1 MAKNLVIVESP
12 AKAKTIEN
20 YLGKDFVVK
29 SSMGHI
35 RDLPSK
41 GLAVD
46 LEHGFEPKY
55 EVDPKKKPLIAELK
69 KLAAAAEKV
78 WLASDEDREGEAIA
92 WHLLKTL
99 ELDESKTHRIVFN
112 EITKTAILKAI
123 ESPRGIDYRLVDAQ
137 VARRVLDRL
146 VGYELSPVL
155 WKKVKPKLSA
165 GRVQSVAVRLIAD
178 REREREQFEITRFF
192 KVQGKFTDTRGKSF
206 KAELPNRLTS
216 ESEAQDLLEK
226 LKKANLM
233 VAGVEV
239 KPLKRS
245 PSAPFTTS
253 TLQQEAAR
261 KLGFS
266 VARTMSLAQKL
277 YESGKITYM
286 RTDSVNLSDFAR
298 AAAKQAVEHIFGADY
313 HKERNFANKAKGA
326 QEAHECIRPTDF
338 NLELAGEDAAEKK
351 LYDLIRKR
359 ALASQM
365 ADAKLE
371 KTTVKLEANEIQP
384 HHFVARGEVITFKGF
399 LSLYMESKE
408 EDEGEEEG
416 NEGQDAQLLPPLKAG
431 ESVSIKEVSATE
443 RFTQPPPRYSEAALV
458 KKMEELGIGRP
469 STYAPTIS
477 VIQSRE
483 YVEKGE
489 REGEERKYTVLNLK
503 GQEIKKSVATER
515 TGADKGKL
523 FPTDIGMVTNDFL
536 VTHFSG
542 ILDVH
547 FTAKIEKQFDE
558 IAEGQSQWNK
568 MIEDFY
574 GPFHK
579 AVKDTESISGKAS
592 GKRQLG
598 VDPQSGKPVFA
609 LVGRYGPMIQIGEA
623 EDEEKP
629 RFSSLQK
636 DQSIQSINL
645 DEALSLFKLPRTL
658 GDFEG
663 KTVVVGQGRFGPYVR
678 HNNQFVSIPKDQDP
692 LALDLEGSVLLI
704 QAKREADSK
713 KRIKVFEENT
723 EVQILNGRWGPYI
736 AVGKDNVK
744 IPKGKAPEELTLQ
757 ECLELHKA
765 QGGGKKK
772 GRAAKK

>member
-46 LEHGFEPKY
+46 IEHGFEPKY
-55 EVDPKKKPLIAELK
+55 EVDAKKKPLIAELK
-69 KLAAAAEKV
+69 KLAAAAERV

-99 ELDESKTHRIVFN
+99 ELDEAKTHRIVFN
-112 EITKTAILKAI
+112 EITKSAILKAI

-155 WKKVKPKLSA
+155 WKKVKPSLSA

-178 REREREQFEITRFF
+178 REREREQFEVTAFF
-192 KVQGKFTDTRGKSF
+192 KVQGKFADARGKSF
-206 KAELPNRLTS
+206 KAELPNRLST
-216 ESEAQDLLEK
+216 ELEAQALLEK
-226 LKKANLM
+226 LKLAQLT
-233 VAGVEV
+233 VGAVEV

-266 VARTMSLAQKL
+266 VARTMSVAQKL
-277 YESGKITYM
+277 YENGKITYM

-298 AAAKQAVEHIFGADY
+298 DAARQAVEQIFGAEY
-313 HKERNFANKAKGA
+313 HKERNFSNKAKGA
-326 QEAHECIRPTDF
+326 QEAHESIRPTDF
-338 NLELAGEDAAEKK
+338 TLESAGEDASEKK
-351 LYDLIRKR
+351 LYELIRKR

-371 KTTVKLEANEIQP
+371 KTTVKLESNEIHPQ
-384 HHFVARGEVITFKGF
+384 HFVARGEVITFKGF
-399 LSLYMESKE
+399 LTLYMESKDEDE
-408 EDEGEEEG
+408 EDEELDQAE
-416 NEGQDAQLLPPLKAG
+416 QLLPAMKTG
-431 ESVSIKEVSATE
+431 EPVTIKEISATE
-443 RFTQPPPRYSEAALV
+443 RFTQPPSRYSEAALV

-477 VIQSRE
+477 VIQGRG
-483 YVEKGE
+483 YVEKAE
-489 REGEERKYTVLNLK
+489 REGVERKYTLLK
-503 GQEIKKSVATER
+503 LQGKELKKTTATER

-536 VTHFSG
+536 VAHFAG
-542 ILDVH
+542 ILDFH

-558 IAEGQSQWNK
+558 IAEGHSQWSK

-574 GPFHK
+574 GPFHQ
-579 AVKDTESISGKAS
+579 AVKNTESIVGKAS

-598 VDPQSGKPVFA
+598 IDPQSGKPVFA

-623 EDEEKP
+623 EDEDKP

-636 DQSIQSINL
+636 EQSIQTISL

-658 GDFEG
+658 GDFEE

-678 HNNQFVSIPKDQDP
+678 HNSQFVSIPKEQDP
-692 LALDLEGSVLLI
+692 LALNLEDAIALI
-704 QAKREADSK
+704 HTKREADAN

-744 IPKGKAPEELTLQ
+744 IPKGKTPEQLSLQ
-757 ECLELHKA
+757 DCLDLHKA
-765 QGGGKKK
+765 QGGSKKK
-772 GRAAKK
+772 GRTAKK

>member
-1 MAKNLVIVESP
+1 
-12 AKAKTIEN
+12 
-20 YLGKDFVVK
+20 
-29 SSMGHI
+29 MGHI

-46 LEHGFEPKY
+46 IEHGFEPKY
-55 EVDPKKKPLIAELK
+55 EVDAKKKPLIAELK
-69 KLAAAAEKV
+69 KLAAAAERV

-99 ELDESKTHRIVFN
+99 ELDEAKTHRIVFN
-112 EITKTAILKAI
+112 EITKSAILKAI

-155 WKKVKPKLSA
+155 WKKVKPSLSA

-178 REREREQFEITRFF
+178 REREREQFEVTAFF
-192 KVQGKFTDTRGKSF
+192 KVQGKFADARGKSF
-206 KAELPNRLTS
+206 KAELPNRLST
-216 ESEAQDLLEK
+216 ELEAQALLEK
-226 LKKANLM
+226 LKSAQLT
-233 VAGVEV
+233 VGAVEV

-266 VARTMSLAQKL
+266 VARTMSVAQKL
-277 YESGKITYM
+277 YENGKITYM

-298 AAAKQAVEHIFGADY
+298 DAARQAVEQIFGAEY
-313 HKERNFANKAKGA
+313 HKERNFSNKAKGA
-326 QEAHECIRPTDF
+326 QEAHESIRPTDF
-338 NLELAGEDAAEKK
+338 TLESAGEDASEKK
-351 LYDLIRKR
+351 LYELIRKR

-371 KTTVKLEANEIQP
+371 KTTVKLESNEIHPQ
-384 HHFVARGEVITFKGF
+384 HFVARGEVITFKGF
-399 LSLYMESKE
+399 LTLYMESKDEDE
-408 EDEGEEEG
+408 EDEELDQAE
-416 NEGQDAQLLPPLKAG
+416 QLLPAMKTG
-431 ESVSIKEVSATE
+431 EPVTIKEISATE
-443 RFTQPPPRYSEAALV
+443 RFTQPPSRYSEAALV

-477 VIQSRE
+477 VIQGRG
-483 YVEKGE
+483 YVEKAE
-489 REGEERKYTVLNLK
+489 REGVERKYTLLK
-503 GQEIKKSVATER
+503 LQGKELKKTTATER

-536 VTHFSG
+536 VAHFAG
-542 ILDVH
+542 ILDFH

-558 IAEGQSQWNK
+558 IAEGHSQWSK

-574 GPFHK
+574 GPFHQ
-579 AVKDTESISGKAS
+579 AVKNTESIVGKAS

-598 VDPQSGKPVFA
+598 IDPQSGKPVFA

-623 EDEEKP
+623 EDEDKP

-636 DQSIQSINL
+636 EQSIQTISL

-658 GDFEG
+658 GDFEE

-678 HNNQFVSIPKDQDP
+678 HNSQFVSIPKEQDP
-692 LALDLEGSVLLI
+692 LALNLEDAIALI
-704 QAKREADSK
+704 HTKREADAN

-744 IPKGKAPEELTLQ
+744 IPKGKTPEQLSLQ
-757 ECLELHKA
+757 DCLDLHKA
-765 QGGGKKK
+765 QGGSKKK
-772 GRAAKK
+772 GRTAKK

>member
-1 MAKNLVIVESP
+1 
-12 AKAKTIEN
+12 
-20 YLGKDFVVK
+20 
-29 SSMGHI
+29 MGHI

-46 LEHGFEPKY
+46 IEHGFEPKY
-55 EVDPKKKPLIAELK
+55 EVDAKKKPLIAELK
-69 KLAAAAEKV
+69 KLAAAAERV

-99 ELDESKTHRIVFN
+99 ELDEAKTHRIVFN
-112 EITKTAILKAI
+112 EITKSAILKAI

-155 WKKVKPKLSA
+155 WKKVKPSLSA

-178 REREREQFEITRFF
+178 REREREQFEVSAFF
-192 KVQGKFTDTRGKSF
+192 KVQGKFADARGKSF
-206 KAELPNRLTS
+206 KAELPNRLST
-216 ESEAQDLLEK
+216 ELEAQALLEK
-226 LKKANLM
+226 LKSAQLT
-233 VAGVEV
+233 VGAVEV
-239 KPLKRS
+239 KPLKRT

-266 VARTMSLAQKL
+266 VARTMSVAQKL
-277 YESGKITYM
+277 YENGKITYM

-298 AAAKQAVEHIFGADY
+298 DAARQAVEQIFGAEY
-313 HKERNFANKAKGA
+313 HKERNFSNKAKGA
-326 QEAHECIRPTDF
+326 QEAHESIRPTDF
-338 NLELAGEDAAEKK
+338 TLESAGEDASEKK
-351 LYDLIRKR
+351 LYELIRKR

-371 KTTVKLEANEIQP
+371 KTTVKLESNEIHPQ
-384 HHFVARGEVITFKGF
+384 HFVARGEVITFKGF
-399 LSLYMESKE
+399 LTLYMESKDEDE
-408 EDEGEEEG
+408 EDEELDQAE
-416 NEGQDAQLLPPLKAG
+416 QLLPAMKTG
-431 ESVSIKEVSATE
+431 EPVTIKEILATE
-443 RFTQPPPRYSEAALV
+443 RFTQPPSRFSEAALV

-477 VIQSRE
+477 VIQGRG
-483 YVEKGE
+483 YVEKAE
-489 REGEERKYTVLNLK
+489 REGVERKYTLLK
-503 GQEIKKSVATER
+503 LQGKELKKTTATER

-536 VTHFSG
+536 VAHFAG
-542 ILDVH
+542 ILDFH

-558 IAEGQSQWNK
+558 IAEGHSQWSK

-574 GPFHK
+574 GPFHQ
-579 AVKDTESISGKAS
+579 AVKNTESIVGKAS

-598 VDPQSGKPVFA
+598 IDPQSGKPVFA

-623 EDEEKP
+623 EDEDKP

-636 DQSIQSINL
+636 EQSIQTISL

-658 GDFEG
+658 GDFEE

-678 HNNQFVSIPKDQDP
+678 HNSQFVSIPKEQDP
-692 LALDLEGSVLLI
+692 LALNLEDAIALI
-704 QAKREADSK
+704 HTKREADAN

-736 AVGKDNVK
+736 VVGKDNVK
-744 IPKGKAPEELTLQ
+744 IPKGKTPEQLSLQ
-757 ECLELHKA
+757 DCLDLHKA
-765 QGGGKKK
+765 QGGSKKK
-772 GRAAKK
+772 GRTAKK

>member
-46 LEHGFEPKY
+46 IEHGFEPKY
-55 EVDPKKKPLIAELK
+55 EVDAKKKPLIAELK
-69 KLAAAAEKV
+69 KLAAAAERV

-99 ELDESKTHRIVFN
+99 ELDEAKTHRIVFN
-112 EITKTAILKAI
+112 EITKSAILKAI
-123 ESPRGIDYRLVDAQ
+123 ESPRGIDYRLVEAQ

-155 WKKVKPKLSA
+155 WKKVKPSLSA

-178 REREREQFEITRFF
+178 REREREQFEVTAFF
-192 KVQGKFTDTRGKSF
+192 KVQGKFADARGKSF
-206 KAELPNRLTS
+206 KAELPNRLST
-216 ESEAQDLLEK
+216 ELEAQALLEK
-226 LKKANLM
+226 LKSAQLT
-233 VAGVEV
+233 VGAVEV

-266 VARTMSLAQKL
+266 VARTMSVAQKL
-277 YESGKITYM
+277 YENGKITYM

-298 AAAKQAVEHIFGADY
+298 DAARQAVEQIFGAEY
-313 HKERNFANKAKGA
+313 HKERNFSNKAKGA
-326 QEAHECIRPTDF
+326 QEAHESIRPTDF
-338 NLELAGEDAAEKK
+338 TLESAGEDASEKK
-351 LYDLIRKR
+351 LYELIRKR

-371 KTTVKLEANEIQP
+371 KTTVKLESNEIHPQ
-384 HHFVARGEVITFKGF
+384 HFVARGEVITFKGF
-399 LSLYMESKE
+399 LTLYMESKDEDE
-408 EDEGEEEG
+408 EDEELDQAE
-416 NEGQDAQLLPPLKAG
+416 QLLPAMKTG
-431 ESVSIKEVSATE
+431 EPVTIKEISATE
-443 RFTQPPPRYSEAALV
+443 RFTQPPSRYSEAALV

-477 VIQSRE
+477 VIQGRG
-483 YVEKGE
+483 YVEKAE
-489 REGEERKYTVLNLK
+489 REGVERKYTLLK
-503 GQEIKKSVATER
+503 LQGKELKKTTATER

-536 VTHFSG
+536 VAHFAG
-542 ILDVH
+542 ILDFH

-558 IAEGQSQWNK
+558 IAEGHSQWSK

-574 GPFHK
+574 GPFHQ
-579 AVKDTESISGKAS
+579 AVKNTESIVGKAS

-598 VDPQSGKPVFA
+598 IDPQSGKPVFA

-623 EDEEKP
+623 EDEDKP

-636 DQSIQSINL
+636 EQSIQTISL

-658 GDFEG
+658 GDFEE

-678 HNNQFVSIPKDQDP
+678 HNSQFVSIPKEQDP
-692 LALDLEGSVLLI
+692 LALNLEDAIALI
-704 QAKREADSK
+704 HTKREADAN

-744 IPKGKAPEELTLQ
+744 IPKGKTPEQLSLQ
-757 ECLELHKA
+757 DCLDLHKA
-765 QGGGKKK
+765 QGGSKKK
-772 GRAAKK
+772 GRTAKK

>member
-46 LEHGFEPKY
+46 IEHGFEPKY
-55 EVDPKKKPLIAELK
+55 EVDAKKKPLIAELK
-69 KLAAAAEKV
+69 KLAAAAERV

-99 ELDESKTHRIVFN
+99 ELDEAKTHRIVFN
-112 EITKTAILKAI
+112 EITKSAILKAI

-155 WKKVKPKLSA
+155 WKKVKPSLSA

-178 REREREQFEITRFF
+178 REREREQFEVSAFF
-192 KVQGKFTDTRGKSF
+192 KVQGKFADARGKSF
-206 KAELPNRLTS
+206 KAELPNRLST
-216 ESEAQDLLEK
+216 ELEAQALLEK
-226 LKKANLM
+226 LKSAQLT
-233 VAGVEV
+233 VGAVEV
-239 KPLKRS
+239 KPLKRT

-266 VARTMSLAQKL
+266 VARTMSVAQKL
-277 YESGKITYM
+277 YENGKITYM

-298 AAAKQAVEHIFGADY
+298 DAARQAVEQIFGAEY
-313 HKERNFANKAKGA
+313 HKERNFSNKAKGA
-326 QEAHECIRPTDF
+326 QEAHESIRPTDF
-338 NLELAGEDAAEKK
+338 TLESAGEDASEKK
-351 LYDLIRKR
+351 LYELIRKR

-371 KTTVKLEANEIQP
+371 KTTVKLESNEIHPQ
-384 HHFVARGEVITFKGF
+384 HFVARGEVITFKGF
-399 LSLYMESKE
+399 LTLYMESKDEDE
-408 EDEGEEEG
+408 EDEELDQAE
-416 NEGQDAQLLPPLKAG
+416 QLLPAMKTG
-431 ESVSIKEVSATE
+431 EPVTIKEILATE
-443 RFTQPPPRYSEAALV
+443 RFTQPPSRFSEAALV

-477 VIQSRE
+477 VIQGRG
-483 YVEKGE
+483 YVEKAE
-489 REGEERKYTVLNLK
+489 REGVERKYTVLKLQGKELK
-503 GQEIKKSVATER
+503 KTTATER

-536 VTHFSG
+536 VAHFAG
-542 ILDVH
+542 ILDFH

-558 IAEGQSQWNK
+558 IAEGHSQWSK

-574 GPFHK
+574 GPFHQ
-579 AVKDTESISGKAS
+579 AVKNTESIVGKAS

-598 VDPQSGKPVFA
+598 IDPQSGKPVFA

-623 EDEEKP
+623 EDEDKP

-636 DQSIQSINL
+636 EQSIQTISL

-658 GDFEG
+658 GDFEE

-678 HNNQFVSIPKDQDP
+678 HNSQFVSIPKEQDP
-692 LALDLEGSVLLI
+692 LALNLEDAIALI
-704 QAKREADSK
+704 HTKREADAN

-736 AVGKDNVK
+736 VVGKDNVK
-744 IPKGKAPEELTLQ
+744 IPKGKTPEQLSLQ
-757 ECLELHKA
+757 DCLDLHKA
-765 QGGGKKK
+765 QGGSKKK
-772 GRAAKK
+772 GRTAKK

>member
-46 LEHGFEPKY
+46 IEHGFEPKY
-55 EVDPKKKPLIAELK
+55 EVDAKKKPLIAELK
-69 KLAAAAEKV
+69 KLAAAAERV

-99 ELDESKTHRIVFN
+99 ELDEAKTHRIVFN
-112 EITKTAILKAI
+112 EITKSAILKAI

-155 WKKVKPKLSA
+155 WKKVKPSLSA

-178 REREREQFEITRFF
+178 REREREQFEVTAFF
-192 KVQGKFTDTRGKSF
+192 KVQGKFADARGKSF
-206 KAELPNRLTS
+206 KAELPNRLST
-216 ESEAQDLLEK
+216 ELEAQALLEK
-226 LKKANLM
+226 LKSAQLT
-233 VAGVEV
+233 VGAVEV

-266 VARTMSLAQKL
+266 VARTMSVAQKL
-277 YESGKITYM
+277 YENGKITYM

-298 AAAKQAVEHIFGADY
+298 DAARQAVEQIFGAEY
-313 HKERNFANKAKGA
+313 HKERNFSNKAKGA
-326 QEAHECIRPTDF
+326 QEAHESIRPTDF
-338 NLELAGEDAAEKK
+338 TLESAGEDASEKK
-351 LYDLIRKR
+351 LYELIRKR

-371 KTTVKLEANEIQP
+371 KTTVKLESNEIHPQ
-384 HHFVARGEVITFKGF
+384 HFVARGEVITFKGF
-399 LSLYMESKE
+399 LTLYMESKDEDE
-408 EDEGEEEG
+408 EDEELDQAE
-416 NEGQDAQLLPPLKAG
+416 QLLPAMKTG
-431 ESVSIKEVSATE
+431 EPVTIKEISATE
-443 RFTQPPPRYSEAALV
+443 RFTQPPSRYSEAALV

-477 VIQSRE
+477 VIQGRG
-483 YVEKGE
+483 YVEKAE
-489 REGEERKYTVLNLK
+489 REGVERKYTLLK
-503 GQEIKKSVATER
+503 LQGKELKKTTATER

-536 VTHFSG
+536 VAHFAG
-542 ILDVH
+542 ILDFH

-558 IAEGQSQWNK
+558 IAEGHSQWSK

-574 GPFHK
+574 GPFHQ
-579 AVKDTESISGKAS
+579 AVKNTESIVGKAS

-598 VDPQSGKPVFA
+598 IDPQSGKPVFA

-623 EDEEKP
+623 EDEDKP

-636 DQSIQSINL
+636 EQSIQTISL

-658 GDFEG
+658 GDFEE

-678 HNNQFVSIPKDQDP
+678 HNSQFVSIPKEQDP
-692 LALDLEGSVLLI
+692 LALNLEDAIALI
-704 QAKREADSK
+704 YTKREADAN

-744 IPKGKAPEELTLQ
+744 IPKGKTPEQLSLQ
-757 ECLELHKA
+757 DCLDLHKA
-765 QGGGKKK
+765 QGGSKKK
-772 GRAAKK
+772 GRTAKK

>member
-46 LEHGFEPKY
+46 IEHGFEPKY
-55 EVDPKKKPLIAELK
+55 EVDAKKKPLIAELK
-69 KLAAAAEKV
+69 KLAAAAERV

-99 ELDESKTHRIVFN
+99 ELDEAKTHRIVFN
-112 EITKTAILKAI
+112 EITKSAILKAI

-155 WKKVKPKLSA
+155 WKKVKPSLSA

-178 REREREQFEITRFF
+178 REREREQFEVSAFF
-192 KVQGKFTDTRGKSF
+192 KVQGKFADARGKSF
-206 KAELPNRLTS
+206 KAELPNRLST
-216 ESEAQDLLEK
+216 ELEAQALLEK
-226 LKKANLM
+226 LKSAQLT
-233 VAGVEV
+233 VGAVEV
-239 KPLKRS
+239 KPLKRT

-266 VARTMSLAQKL
+266 VARTMSVAQKL
-277 YESGKITYM
+277 YENGKITYM

-298 AAAKQAVEHIFGADY
+298 DAARQAVEQIFGAEY
-313 HKERNFANKAKGA
+313 HKERNFSNKAKGA
-326 QEAHECIRPTDF
+326 QEAHESIRPTDF
-338 NLELAGEDAAEKK
+338 TLESAGEDASEKK
-351 LYDLIRKR
+351 LYELIRKR

-371 KTTVKLEANEIQP
+371 KTTVKLESNEIHPQ
-384 HHFVARGEVITFKGF
+384 HFVARGEVITFKGF
-399 LSLYMESKE
+399 LTLYMESKDEDE
-408 EDEGEEEG
+408 EDEELDQAE
-416 NEGQDAQLLPPLKAG
+416 QLLPAMKTG
-431 ESVSIKEVSATE
+431 EPVTIKEILATE
-443 RFTQPPPRYSEAALV
+443 RFTQPPSRFSEAALV

-477 VIQSRE
+477 VIQGRG
-483 YVEKGE
+483 YVEKAE
-489 REGEERKYTVLNLK
+489 REGVERKYTLLK
-503 GQEIKKSVATER
+503 LQGKELKKTTATER

-536 VTHFSG
+536 VAHFAG
-542 ILDVH
+542 ILDFH

-558 IAEGQSQWNK
+558 IAEGHSQWSK

-574 GPFHK
+574 GPFHQ
-579 AVKDTESISGKAS
+579 AVKNTESIVGKAS

-598 VDPQSGKPVFA
+598 IDPQSGKPVFA

-623 EDEEKP
+623 EDEDKP

-636 DQSIQSINL
+636 EQSIQTISL

-658 GDFEG
+658 GDFEE

-678 HNNQFVSIPKDQDP
+678 HNSQFVSIPKEQDP
-692 LALDLEGSVLLI
+692 LALNLEDAIALI
-704 QAKREADSK
+704 HTKREADAN

-736 AVGKDNVK
+736 VVGKDNVK
-744 IPKGKAPEELTLQ
+744 IPKGKTPEQLSLQ
-757 ECLELHKA
+757 DCLDLHKA
-765 QGGGKKK
+765 QGGSKKK
-772 GRAAKK
+772 GRTAKK

>member
-46 LEHGFEPKY
+46 IEHGFEPKY
-55 EVDPKKKPLIAELK
+55 EVDAKKKPLIAELK
-69 KLAAAAEKV
+69 KLAAAAERV

-99 ELDESKTHRIVFN
+99 ELDEAKTHRIVFN
-112 EITKTAILKAI
+112 EITKSAILKAI

-155 WKKVKPKLSA
+155 WKKVKPSLSA

-178 REREREQFEITRFF
+178 REREREQFEVSAFF
-192 KVQGKFTDTRGKSF
+192 KVQGKFADARGKSF
-206 KAELPNRLTS
+206 KAELPNRLST
-216 ESEAQDLLEK
+216 ELEAQALLEK
-226 LKKANLM
+226 LKSAQLT
-233 VAGVEV
+233 VGAVEV
-239 KPLKRS
+239 KPLKRT

-266 VARTMSLAQKL
+266 VARTMSVAQKL
-277 YESGKITYM
+277 YENGKITYM

-298 AAAKQAVEHIFGADY
+298 DAARQAVEQIFGAEY
-313 HKERNFANKAKGA
+313 HKERNFSNKAKGA
-326 QEAHECIRPTDF
+326 QEAHESIRPTDF
-338 NLELAGEDAAEKK
+338 TLESAGEDASEKK
-351 LYDLIRKR
+351 LYELIRKR

-371 KTTVKLEANEIQP
+371 KTTVKLESNEIHPQ
-384 HHFVARGEVITFKGF
+384 HFVARGEVITFKGF
-399 LSLYMESKE
+399 LTLYMESKDEDE
-408 EDEGEEEG
+408 EDEELDQAE
-416 NEGQDAQLLPPLKAG
+416 QLLPAMKTG
-431 ESVSIKEVSATE
+431 EPVTIKEILATE
-443 RFTQPPPRYSEAALV
+443 RFTQPPSRFSEAALV

-477 VIQSRE
+477 VIQGRG
-483 YVEKGE
+483 YVEKAE
-489 REGEERKYTVLNLK
+489 REGVERKYTVLKLQGKELK
-503 GQEIKKSVATER
+503 KTTATER

-536 VTHFSG
+536 VAHFAG
-542 ILDVH
+542 ILDFH

-558 IAEGQSQWNK
+558 IAEGHSKWSK

-574 GPFHK
+574 GPFHQ
-579 AVKDTESISGKAS
+579 AVKNTESIVGKAS

-598 VDPQSGKPVFA
+598 IDPQSGKPVFA

-623 EDEEKP
+623 EDEDKP

-636 DQSIQSINL
+636 EQSIQTISL

-658 GDFEG
+658 GDFEE

-678 HNNQFVSIPKDQDP
+678 HNSQFVSIPKEQDP
-692 LALDLEGSVLLI
+692 LALNLEDAIALI
-704 QAKREADSK
+704 HTKREADAN

-736 AVGKDNVK
+736 VVGKDNVK
-744 IPKGKAPEELTLQ
+744 IPKGKTPEQLSLQ
-757 ECLELHKA
+757 DCLDLHKA
-765 QGGGKKK
+765 QGGSKKK
-772 GRAAKK
+772 GRTAKK

>member
-46 LEHGFEPKY
+46 IEHGFEPKY
-55 EVDPKKKPLIAELK
+55 EVDAKKKPLIAELK
-69 KLAAAAEKV
+69 KLAAAAERV

-99 ELDESKTHRIVFN
+99 ELDEAKTHRIVFN
-112 EITKTAILKAI
+112 EITKSAILKAI

-155 WKKVKPKLSA
+155 WKKVKPSLSA

-178 REREREQFEITRFF
+178 REREREQFEVSAFF
-192 KVQGKFTDTRGKSF
+192 KVQGKFADARGKSF
-206 KAELPNRLTS
+206 KAELPNRLST
-216 ESEAQDLLEK
+216 ELEAQALLEK
-226 LKKANLM
+226 LKSAQLT
-233 VAGVEV
+233 VGAVEV
-239 KPLKRS
+239 KPLKRT

-261 KLGFS
+261 TLGFS
-266 VARTMSLAQKL
+266 VARTMSVAQKL
-277 YESGKITYM
+277 YENGKITYM

-298 AAAKQAVEHIFGADY
+298 DAARQAVEQIFGAEY
-313 HKERNFANKAKGA
+313 HKERNFSNKAKGA
-326 QEAHECIRPTDF
+326 QEAHESIRPTDF
-338 NLELAGEDAAEKK
+338 TLESAGEDASEKK
-351 LYDLIRKR
+351 LYELIRKR

-371 KTTVKLEANEIQP
+371 KTTVKLESNEIHPQ
-384 HHFVARGEVITFKGF
+384 HFVARGEVITFKGF
-399 LSLYMESKE
+399 LTLYMESKDEDE
-408 EDEGEEEG
+408 EDEELDQAE
-416 NEGQDAQLLPPLKAG
+416 QLLPAMKTG
-431 ESVSIKEVSATE
+431 EPVTIKEILATE
-443 RFTQPPPRYSEAALV
+443 RFTQPPSRFSEAALV

-477 VIQSRE
+477 VIQGRG
-483 YVEKGE
+483 YVEKAE
-489 REGEERKYTVLNLK
+489 REGVERKYTLLK
-503 GQEIKKSVATER
+503 LQGKELKKTTATER

-536 VTHFSG
+536 VAHFAG
-542 ILDVH
+542 ILDFH

-558 IAEGQSQWNK
+558 IAEGHSQWSK

-574 GPFHK
+574 GPFHQ
-579 AVKDTESISGKAS
+579 AVKNTESIVGKAS

-598 VDPQSGKPVFA
+598 IDTQSGKPVFA

-623 EDEEKP
+623 EDEDKP

-636 DQSIQSINL
+636 EQSIQTISL

-658 GDFEG
+658 GDFEE

-678 HNNQFVSIPKDQDP
+678 HNSQFVSIPKEQDP
-692 LALDLEGSVLLI
+692 LALNLEDAIALI
-704 QAKREADSK
+704 HTKREADAN

-736 AVGKDNVK
+736 VVGKDNVK
-744 IPKGKAPEELTLQ
+744 IPKGKTPEQLSLQ
-757 ECLELHKA
+757 DCLDLHKA
-765 QGGGKKK
+765 QGGSKKK
-772 GRAAKK
+772 GRTAKK

>member
-46 LEHGFEPKY
+46 IEHGFEPKY
-55 EVDPKKKPLIAELK
+55 EVDAKKKPLIAELK
-69 KLAAAAEKV
+69 KLAAAAERV

-99 ELDESKTHRIVFN
+99 ELDEAKTHRIVFN
-112 EITKTAILKAI
+112 EITKSAILKAI

-155 WKKVKPKLSA
+155 WKKVKPSLSA

-178 REREREQFEITRFF
+178 REREREQFEVTAFF
-192 KVQGKFTDTRGKSF
+192 KVQGKFADARGKSF
-206 KAELPNRLTS
+206 KAELPNRLST
-216 ESEAQDLLEK
+216 ELEAQTLLEK
-226 LKKANLM
+226 LKLAQLT
-233 VAGVEV
+233 VGAVEV

-266 VARTMSLAQKL
+266 VARTMSVAQKL
-277 YESGKITYM
+277 YENGKITYM

-298 AAAKQAVEHIFGADY
+298 DAARQAVEQIFGAEY
-313 HKERNFANKAKGA
+313 HKERNFSNKAKGA
-326 QEAHECIRPTDF
+326 QEAHESIRPTDF
-338 NLELAGEDAAEKK
+338 TLESAGEDASEKK
-351 LYDLIRKR
+351 LYELIRKR

-371 KTTVKLEANEIQP
+371 KTTVKLESNEIHPQ
-384 HHFVARGEVITFKGF
+384 HFVARGEVITFKGF
-399 LSLYMESKE
+399 LTLYMESKDEDE
-408 EDEGEEEG
+408 EDEELDQAE
-416 NEGQDAQLLPPLKAG
+416 QLLPAMKTG
-431 ESVSIKEVSATE
+431 EPVTIKEISATE
-443 RFTQPPPRYSEAALV
+443 RFTQPPSRYSEAALV

-477 VIQSRE
+477 VIQGRG
-483 YVEKGE
+483 YVEKAE
-489 REGEERKYTVLNLK
+489 REGVERKYTLLK
-503 GQEIKKSVATER
+503 LQGKELKKTTATER

-536 VTHFSG
+536 VAHFAG
-542 ILDVH
+542 ILDFH

-558 IAEGQSQWNK
+558 IAEGHSQWSK

-574 GPFHK
+574 GPFHQ
-579 AVKDTESISGKAS
+579 AVKNTESIVGKAS

-598 VDPQSGKPVFA
+598 IDPQSGKPVFA

-623 EDEEKP
+623 EDEDKP

-636 DQSIQSINL
+636 EQSIQTISL

-658 GDFEG
+658 GDFEE

-678 HNNQFVSIPKDQDP
+678 HNSQFVSIPKEQDP
-692 LALDLEGSVLLI
+692 LALNLEDAIALI
-704 QAKREADSK
+704 HTKREADAN

-744 IPKGKAPEELTLQ
+744 IPKGKTPEQLSLQ
-757 ECLELHKA
+757 DCLDLHKA
-765 QGGGKKK
+765 QGGSKKK
-772 GRAAKK
+772 GRTAKK

>member
-46 LEHGFEPKY
+46 IEHGFEPKY
-55 EVDPKKKPLIAELK
+55 EVDAKKKPLIAELK
-69 KLAAAAEKV
+69 KLAAAAERV

-99 ELDESKTHRIVFN
+99 ELDEAKTHRIVFN
-112 EITKTAILKAI
+112 EITKSAILKAI

-155 WKKVKPKLSA
+155 WKKVKPSLSA

-178 REREREQFEITRFF
+178 REREREQFEVTAFF
-192 KVQGKFTDTRGKSF
+192 KVQGKFADARGKSF
-206 KAELPNRLTS
+206 KAELPNRLST
-216 ESEAQDLLEK
+216 ESEAQALLEK
-226 LKKANLM
+226 LKSAQLT
-233 VAGVEV
+233 VGAVEV

-266 VARTMSLAQKL
+266 VARTMSVAQKL
-277 YESGKITYM
+277 YENGKITYM

-298 AAAKQAVEHIFGADY
+298 DAARQAVEQIFGAEY
-313 HKERNFANKAKGA
+313 HKERNFSNKAKGA
-326 QEAHECIRPTDF
+326 QEAHESIRPTDF
-338 NLELAGEDAAEKK
+338 TLESAGEDASEKK
-351 LYDLIRKR
+351 LYELIRKR

-371 KTTVKLEANEIQP
+371 KTTVKLESNEIHPQ
-384 HHFVARGEVITFKGF
+384 HFVARGEVITFKGF
-399 LSLYMESKE
+399 LTLYMESKDEDE
-408 EDEGEEEG
+408 EDEELDQAE
-416 NEGQDAQLLPPLKAG
+416 QLLPAMKTG
-431 ESVSIKEVSATE
+431 EPVTIKEISATE
-443 RFTQPPPRYSEAALV
+443 RFTQPPSRYSEAALV

-477 VIQSRE
+477 VIQGRG
-483 YVEKGE
+483 YVEKAE
-489 REGEERKYTVLNLK
+489 REGVERKYTLLK
-503 GQEIKKSVATER
+503 LQGKELKKTTATER

-536 VTHFSG
+536 VAHFAG
-542 ILDVH
+542 ILDFH

-558 IAEGQSQWNK
+558 IAEGHSQWSK

-574 GPFHK
+574 GPFHQ
-579 AVKDTESISGKAS
+579 AVKNTESIVGKAS

-598 VDPQSGKPVFA
+598 IDPQSGKPVFA

-623 EDEEKP
+623 EDEDKP

-636 DQSIQSINL
+636 EQSIQTISL

-658 GDFEG
+658 GDFEE

-678 HNNQFVSIPKDQDP
+678 HNSQFVSIPKEQDP
-692 LALDLEGSVLLI
+692 LALNLEDAIALI
-704 QAKREADSK
+704 HTKREADAN

-744 IPKGKAPEELTLQ
+744 IPKGKTPEQLSLQ
-757 ECLELHKA
+757 DCLDLHKA
-765 QGGGKKK
+765 QGGSKKK
-772 GRAAKK
+772 GRTAKK

>member
-46 LEHGFEPKY
+46 IEHGFEPKY
-55 EVDPKKKPLIAELK
+55 EVDAKKKPLIAELK
-69 KLAAAAEKV
+69 KLAAAAERV

-99 ELDESKTHRIVFN
+99 ELDEAKTHRIVFN
-112 EITKTAILKAI
+112 EITKSAILKAI

-155 WKKVKPKLSA
+155 WKKVKPSLSA

-178 REREREQFEITRFF
+178 REREREQFEVTAFF
-192 KVQGKFTDTRGKSF
+192 KVQGKFADARGKSF
-206 KAELPNRLTS
+206 KAELPNRLST
-216 ESEAQDLLEK
+216 ELEAQALLEK
-226 LKKANLM
+226 LKSAQLT
-233 VAGVEV
+233 VGAVEV

-266 VARTMSLAQKL
+266 VARTMSVAQKL
-277 YESGKITYM
+277 YENGKITYM

-298 AAAKQAVEHIFGADY
+298 DAARQAVEQIFGAEY
-313 HKERNFANKAKGA
+313 HKERNFSNKAKGA
-326 QEAHECIRPTDF
+326 QEAHESIRPTDF
-338 NLELAGEDAAEKK
+338 TLESAGEDASEKK
-351 LYDLIRKR
+351 LYELIRKR

-371 KTTVKLEANEIQP
+371 KTTVKLESNEIHPQ
-384 HHFVARGEVITFKGF
+384 HFVARGEVITFKGF
-399 LSLYMESKE
+399 LTLYMESKDEDE
-408 EDEGEEEG
+408 EDEELDQAE
-416 NEGQDAQLLPPLKAG
+416 QLLPAMKTG
-431 ESVSIKEVSATE
+431 EPVTIKEISATE
-443 RFTQPPPRYSEAALV
+443 RFTQPPSRYSEAALV

-477 VIQSRE
+477 VIQGRG
-483 YVEKGE
+483 YVEKAE
-489 REGEERKYTVLNLK
+489 REGVERKYTLLK
-503 GQEIKKSVATER
+503 LQGKELKKTTATER

-536 VTHFSG
+536 VAHFAG
-542 ILDVH
+542 ILDFH

-558 IAEGQSQWNK
+558 IAEGHSQWSK

-574 GPFHK
+574 GPFHQ
-579 AVKDTESISGKAS
+579 AVKNTESIVGKAS

-598 VDPQSGKPVFA
+598 IDPQSGKPVFA

-623 EDEEKP
+623 EDEDKP

-636 DQSIQSINL
+636 EQSIQTISL
-645 DEALSLFKLPRTL
+645 EEALSLFKLPRTL
-658 GDFEG
+658 GDFEE

-678 HNNQFVSIPKDQDP
+678 HNSQFVSIPKEQDP
-692 LALDLEGSVLLI
+692 LALNLEDAIALI
-704 QAKREADSK
+704 HTKREADAN

-744 IPKGKAPEELTLQ
+744 IPKGKTPEQLSLQ
-757 ECLELHKA
+757 DCLDLHKA
-765 QGGGKKK
+765 QGGSKKK
-772 GRAAKK
+772 GRTAKK

>member
-46 LEHGFEPKY
+46 IEHGFEPKY
-55 EVDPKKKPLIAELK
+55 EVDAKKKPLIAELK
-69 KLAAAAEKV
+69 KLAAAAERV

-99 ELDESKTHRIVFN
+99 ELDEAKTHRIVFN
-112 EITKTAILKAI
+112 EITKSAILKAI

-155 WKKVKPKLSA
+155 WKKVKPSLSA

-178 REREREQFEITRFF
+178 REREREQFEVSAFF
-192 KVQGKFTDTRGKSF
+192 KVQGKFADARGKSF
-206 KAELPNRLTS
+206 KAELPNRLST
-216 ESEAQDLLEK
+216 ELEAQALLEK
-226 LKKANLM
+226 LKSAQLT
-233 VAGVEV
+233 VGAVEV
-239 KPLKRS
+239 KPLKRT

-266 VARTMSLAQKL
+266 VARTMSVAQKL
-277 YESGKITYM
+277 YENGKITYM

-298 AAAKQAVEHIFGADY
+298 DAARQAVEQIFGAEY
-313 HKERNFANKAKGA
+313 HKERNFSNKAKGA
-326 QEAHECIRPTDF
+326 QEAHESIRPTDF
-338 NLELAGEDAAEKK
+338 TLESAGEDASEKK
-351 LYDLIRKR
+351 LYELIRKR

-371 KTTVKLEANEIQP
+371 KTTVKLESNEIHPQ
-384 HHFVARGEVITFKGF
+384 HFVARGEVITFKGF
-399 LSLYMESKE
+399 LTLYLESKDEDE
-408 EDEGEEEG
+408 EDEELDQAE
-416 NEGQDAQLLPPLKAG
+416 QLLPAMKTG
-431 ESVSIKEVSATE
+431 EPVTIKEILATE
-443 RFTQPPPRYSEAALV
+443 RFTQPPSRFSEAALV

-477 VIQSRE
+477 VIQGRG
-483 YVEKGE
+483 YVEKAE
-489 REGEERKYTVLNLK
+489 REGVERKYTLLK
-503 GQEIKKSVATER
+503 LQGKELKKTTATER

-536 VTHFSG
+536 VAHFAG
-542 ILDVH
+542 ILDFH

-558 IAEGQSQWNK
+558 IAEGHSQWSK

-574 GPFHK
+574 GPFHQ
-579 AVKDTESISGKAS
+579 AVKNTESIVGKAS

-598 VDPQSGKPVFA
+598 IDTQSGKPVFA

-623 EDEEKP
+623 EDEDKP

-636 DQSIQSINL
+636 EQSIQTISL

-658 GDFEG
+658 GDFEE

-678 HNNQFVSIPKDQDP
+678 HNSQFVSIPKEQDP
-692 LALDLEGSVLLI
+692 LALNLEDAIALI
-704 QAKREADSK
+704 HTKREADAN

-736 AVGKDNVK
+736 VVGKDNVK
-744 IPKGKAPEELTLQ
+744 IPKGKTPEQLSLQ
-757 ECLELHKA
+757 DCLDLHKA
-765 QGGGKKK
+765 QGGSKKK
-772 GRAAKK
+772 GRTAKK

>member
-46 LEHGFEPKY
+46 IEHGFEPKY
-55 EVDPKKKPLIAELK
+55 EVDAKKKPLIAELK
-69 KLAAAAEKV
+69 KLAAAAERV

-99 ELDESKTHRIVFN
+99 ELDEAKTHRIVFN
-112 EITKTAILKAI
+112 EITKSAILKAI
-123 ESPRGIDYRLVDAQ
+123 ESPRGIDYRLVEAQ

-155 WKKVKPKLSA
+155 WKKVKPSLSA

-178 REREREQFEITRFF
+178 REREREQFEVTAFF
-192 KVQGKFTDTRGKSF
+192 KVQGKFADARGKSF
-206 KAELPNRLTS
+206 KAELPNRLST
-216 ESEAQDLLEK
+216 ELEAQTLLEK
-226 LKKANLM
+226 LKLAQLT
-233 VAGVEV
+233 VGAVEV

-266 VARTMSLAQKL
+266 VARTMSVAQKL
-277 YESGKITYM
+277 YENGKITYM

-298 AAAKQAVEHIFGADY
+298 DAARQAVEQIFGAEY
-313 HKERNFANKAKGA
+313 HKERNFSNKAKGA
-326 QEAHECIRPTDF
+326 QEAHESIRPTDF
-338 NLELAGEDAAEKK
+338 TLESAGEDASEKK
-351 LYDLIRKR
+351 LYELIRKR

-371 KTTVKLEANEIQP
+371 KTTVKLESNEIHPQ
-384 HHFVARGEVITFKGF
+384 HFVARGEVITFKGF
-399 LSLYMESKE
+399 LTLYMESKDEDE
-408 EDEGEEEG
+408 EDEELDQAE
-416 NEGQDAQLLPPLKAG
+416 QLLPAMKTG
-431 ESVSIKEVSATE
+431 EPVTIKEISATE
-443 RFTQPPPRYSEAALV
+443 RFTQPPSRYSEAALV

-477 VIQSRE
+477 VIQGRG
-483 YVEKGE
+483 YVEKAE
-489 REGEERKYTVLNLK
+489 REGVERKYTLLK
-503 GQEIKKSVATER
+503 LQGKELKKTTATER

-536 VTHFSG
+536 VAHFAG
-542 ILDVH
+542 ILDFH

-558 IAEGQSQWNK
+558 IAEGHSQWSK

-574 GPFHK
+574 GPFHQ
-579 AVKDTESISGKAS
+579 AVKNTESIVGKAS

-598 VDPQSGKPVFA
+598 IDPQSGKPVFA

-623 EDEEKP
+623 EDEDKP

-636 DQSIQSINL
+636 EQSIQTISL

-658 GDFEG
+658 GDFEE

-678 HNNQFVSIPKDQDP
+678 HNSQFVSIPKEQDP
-692 LALDLEGSVLLI
+692 LALNLEDAIALI
-704 QAKREADSK
+704 HTKREADAN

-744 IPKGKAPEELTLQ
+744 IPKGKTPEQLSLQ
-757 ECLELHKA
+757 DCLDLHKA
-765 QGGGKKK
+765 QGGSKKK
-772 GRAAKK
+772 GRTAKK

>member
-46 LEHGFEPKY
+46 IEHGFEPKY
-55 EVDPKKKPLIAELK
+55 EVDAKKKPLIAELK
-69 KLAAAAEKV
+69 KLAAAAERV

-99 ELDESKTHRIVFN
+99 ELDEAKTHRIVFN
-112 EITKTAILKAI
+112 EITKSAILKAI

-155 WKKVKPKLSA
+155 WKKVKPSLSA

-178 REREREQFEITRFF
+178 REREREQFEVSAFF
-192 KVQGKFTDTRGKSF
+192 KVQGKFADARGKSF
-206 KAELPNRLTS
+206 KAELPNRLST
-216 ESEAQDLLEK
+216 ELEAQALLEK
-226 LKKANLM
+226 LKSAQLT
-233 VAGVEV
+233 VGAVEV
-239 KPLKRS
+239 KPLKRT

-266 VARTMSLAQKL
+266 VARTMSVAQKL
-277 YESGKITYM
+277 YENGKITYM

-298 AAAKQAVEHIFGADY
+298 DAARQAVEQIFGAEY
-313 HKERNFANKAKGA
+313 HKERNFSNKAKGA
-326 QEAHECIRPTDF
+326 QEAHESIRPTDF
-338 NLELAGEDAAEKK
+338 TLESAGEDASEKK
-351 LYDLIRKR
+351 LYELIRKR

-371 KTTVKLEANEIQP
+371 KTTVKLESNEIHPQ
-384 HHFVARGEVITFKGF
+384 HFVARGEVITFKGF
-399 LSLYMESKE
+399 LTLYMESKDEDE
-408 EDEGEEEG
+408 EDEELDQAE
-416 NEGQDAQLLPPLKAG
+416 QLLPAMKTG
-431 ESVSIKEVSATE
+431 EPVTIKEILATE
-443 RFTQPPPRYSEAALV
+443 RFTQPPSRFSEAALV

-477 VIQSRE
+477 VIQGRG
-483 YVEKGE
+483 YVEKAE
-489 REGEERKYTVLNLK
+489 REGVERKYTLLK
-503 GQEIKKSVATER
+503 LQGKELKKTTATER

-536 VTHFSG
+536 VAHFAG
-542 ILDVH
+542 ILDFH

-558 IAEGQSQWNK
+558 IAEGHSQWSK

-574 GPFHK
+574 GPFHQ
-579 AVKDTESISGKAS
+579 AVKNTESIVGKAS

-598 VDPQSGKPVFA
+598 IDPQSEKPVFA

-623 EDEEKP
+623 EDEDKP

-636 DQSIQSINL
+636 EQSIQTISL

-658 GDFEG
+658 GDFEE

-678 HNNQFVSIPKDQDP
+678 HNSQFVSIPKEQDP
-692 LALDLEGSVLLI
+692 LALNLEDAIALI
-704 QAKREADSK
+704 HTKREADAN

-736 AVGKDNVK
+736 VVGKDNVK
-744 IPKGKAPEELTLQ
+744 IPKGKTPEQLSLQ
-757 ECLELHKA
+757 DCLDLHKA
-765 QGGGKKK
+765 QGGSKKK
-772 GRAAKK
+772 GRTAKK

>member
-46 LEHGFEPKY
+46 IEHGFEPKY
-55 EVDPKKKPLIAELK
+55 EVDAKKKPLIAELK
-69 KLAAAAEKV
+69 KLAAAAERV

-99 ELDESKTHRIVFN
+99 ELDEAKTHRIVFN
-112 EITKTAILKAI
+112 EITKSAILKAI

-155 WKKVKPKLSA
+155 WKKVKPSLSA

-178 REREREQFEITRFF
+178 REREREQFEVSAFF
-192 KVQGKFTDTRGKSF
+192 KVQGKFADARGKSF
-206 KAELPNRLTS
+206 KAELPNRLST
-216 ESEAQDLLEK
+216 ELEAQALLEK
-226 LKKANLM
+226 LKSAQLT
-233 VAGVEV
+233 VGAVEV
-239 KPLKRS
+239 KPLKRT

-266 VARTMSLAQKL
+266 VARTMSVAQKL
-277 YESGKITYM
+277 YENGKITYM

-298 AAAKQAVEHIFGADY
+298 DAARQAVEQIFGAEY
-313 HKERNFANKAKGA
+313 HKERNFSNKAKGA
-326 QEAHECIRPTDF
+326 QEAHESIRPTDF
-338 NLELAGEDAAEKK
+338 TLESAGEDASEKK
-351 LYDLIRKR
+351 LYELIRKR

-371 KTTVKLEANEIQP
+371 KTTVKLESNEIHPQ
-384 HHFVARGEVITFKGF
+384 HFVARGEVITFKGF
-399 LSLYMESKE
+399 LTLYMESKDEDE
-408 EDEGEEEG
+408 EDEELDQAE
-416 NEGQDAQLLPPLKAG
+416 QLLPAMKTG
-431 ESVSIKEVSATE
+431 EPVTIKEILATE
-443 RFTQPPPRYSEAALV
+443 RFTQPPSRFSEAALV

-477 VIQSRE
+477 VIQGRG
-483 YVEKGE
+483 YVEKAE
-489 REGEERKYTVLNLK
+489 REGVERKYTVLKLQGKELK
-503 GQEIKKSVATER
+503 KTTATER

-536 VTHFSG
+536 VAHFAG
-542 ILDVH
+542 ILDFH

-558 IAEGQSQWNK
+558 IAEGHSQWSK

-574 GPFHK
+574 GPFHQ
-579 AVKDTESISGKAS
+579 AVKNTESIVGKAS

-598 VDPQSGKPVFA
+598 IDPQSGKPVFA

-623 EDEEKP
+623 EDEDKP

-636 DQSIQSINL
+636 EQSIQTISL

-658 GDFEG
+658 GDFEE

-678 HNNQFVSIPKDQDP
+678 HNSQFVSIPKEQDP
-692 LALDLEGSVLLI
+692 LALNLEDAIALI
-704 QAKREADSK
+704 HTKREADAN

-736 AVGKDNVK
+736 VVGKDNVK
-744 IPKGKAPEELTLQ
+744 IPKGKTPDQLSLQ
-757 ECLELHKA
+757 DCLDLHKA
-765 QGGGKKK
+765 QGGSKKK
-772 GRAAKK
+772 GRTAKK

>member
-46 LEHGFEPKY
+46 IEHGFEPKY

-155 WKKVKPKLSA
+155 WKKVKPSLSA

-178 REREREQFEITRFF
+178 REREREQFEVVPFF
-192 KVQGKFTDTRGKSF
+192 KVQGKFADARGKSF
-206 KAELPNRLTS
+206 KAELPQRLS
-216 ESEAQDLLEK
+216 AEAEAHDLLEK
-226 LKKANLM
+226 LKTANLS

-277 YESGKITYM
+277 YENGKITYM

-298 AAAKQAVEHIFGADY
+298 DAARQAVEQIFGTDY

-338 NLELAGEDAAEKK
+338 TLEVAGEDPSEKK

-371 KTTVKLEANEIQP
+371 KTTVKLEASEIQP

-399 LSLYMESKE
+399 LSLYMESQEE
-408 EDEGEEEG
+408 EDEGQEEA
-416 NEGQDAQLLPPLKAG
+416 GQAEQLLPPLKAG
-431 ESVSIKEVSATE
+431 EPVSIKEISATE
-443 RFTQPPPRYSEAALV
+443 RFTQPPPRFSEAALV

-477 VIQSRE
+477 VIQGRG
-483 YVEKGE
+483 YVEKAE
-489 REGEERKYTVLNLK
+489 REGEERKYTILNLK
-503 GQEIKKSVATER
+503 GQELKKSTATER

-574 GPFHK
+574 SPFHK
-579 AVKDTESISGKAS
+579 AVKDTESLAGKAS

-598 VDPQSGKPVFA
+598 TDPQSGKPVFA

-636 DQSIQSINL
+636 EQSIQSISL
-645 DEALSLFKLPRTL
+645 EEALSLFKLPRTL

-678 HNNQFVSIPKDQDP
+678 HNNQFVSIPKEQDP
-692 LALDLEGSVLLI
+692 LGLDLENATALI
-704 QAKREADSK
+704 HAKREADSK
-713 KRIKVFEENT
+713 KRIKVFEENA

-736 AVGKDNVK
+736 SVGKDNVK
-744 IPKGKAPEELTLQ
+744 IPKGKTPEELSLQ
-757 ECLELHKA
+757 ECLDLHKA
-765 QGGGKKK
+765 QGGSKKK
-772 GRAAKK
+772 GRSGKK

>member
-46 LEHGFEPKY
+46 IEHGFEPKY
-55 EVDPKKKPLIAELK
+55 EVDAKKKPLIAELK
-69 KLAAAAEKV
+69 KLAAAAERV

-99 ELDESKTHRIVFN
+99 ELDEAKTHRIVFN
-112 EITKTAILKAI
+112 EITKSAILKAI

-155 WKKVKPKLSA
+155 WKKVKPSLSA

-178 REREREQFEITRFF
+178 REREREQFEVSAFF
-192 KVQGKFTDTRGKSF
+192 KVQGKFADARGKSF
-206 KAELPNRLTS
+206 KAELPNRLST
-216 ESEAQDLLEK
+216 ELEAQALLEK
-226 LKKANLM
+226 LKSAQLT
-233 VAGVEV
+233 VGAVEV
-239 KPLKRS
+239 KPLKRT

-266 VARTMSLAQKL
+266 VARTMSVAQKL
-277 YESGKITYM
+277 YENGKITYM

-298 AAAKQAVEHIFGADY
+298 DAARQAVEQIFGAEY
-313 HKERNFANKAKGA
+313 HKERNFSNKAKGA
-326 QEAHECIRPTDF
+326 QEAHESIRPTDF
-338 NLELAGEDAAEKK
+338 TLESAGEDASEKK
-351 LYDLIRKR
+351 LYELIRKR

-371 KTTVKLEANEIQP
+371 KTTVKLESNEIHPQ
-384 HHFVARGEVITFKGF
+384 HFVARGEVITFKGF
-399 LSLYMESKE
+399 LTLYMESKDEDE
-408 EDEGEEEG
+408 EDEELDQAE
-416 NEGQDAQLLPPLKAG
+416 QLLPAMKTG
-431 ESVSIKEVSATE
+431 EPVTIKEILATE
-443 RFTQPPPRYSEAALV
+443 RFTQPPSRFSEAALV

-477 VIQSRE
+477 VIQGRG
-483 YVEKGE
+483 YVEKAE
-489 REGEERKYTVLNLK
+489 REGVERKYTLLK
-503 GQEIKKSVATER
+503 LQGKELKKTTATER

-536 VTHFSG
+536 VAHFAG
-542 ILDVH
+542 ILDFH

-558 IAEGQSQWNK
+558 IAEGHSQWSK

-574 GPFHK
+574 GPFHQ
-579 AVKDTESISGKAS
+579 AVKNTESIVGKAS

-598 VDPQSGKPVFA
+598 IDPQSGKPVFA

-623 EDEEKP
+623 EDEDKP

-636 DQSIQSINL
+636 EQSIQTISL

-658 GDFEG
+658 GDFEE

-678 HNNQFVSIPKDQDP
+678 HNSQFVSIPKEQDP
-692 LALDLEGSVLLI
+692 LALNLEDAIALI
-704 QAKREADSK
+704 HTKREADAN

-736 AVGKDNVK
+736 VVGKDNVK
-744 IPKGKAPEELTLQ
+744 IPKGKTPDQLSLQ
-757 ECLELHKA
+757 DCLDLHKA
-765 QGGGKKK
+765 QGGSKKK
-772 GRAAKK
+772 GRTAKK

>member
-20 YLGKDFVVK
+20 YLGKDFIVK

-41 GLAVD
+41 GLAVNI
-46 LEHGFEPKY
+46 EQGFEPQY
-55 EVDPKKKPLIAELK
+55 EVDAKKKPLIAELK
-69 KLAAAAEKV
+69 KLAAKAEKV

-99 ELDESKTHRIVFN
+99 ELDEAKTRRIVFN

-123 ESPRGIDYRLVDAQ
+123 EQPRDIDYRLVDAQ

-155 WKKVKPKLSA
+155 WKKVKPSLSA

-178 REREREQFEITRFF
+178 REREREQFQISAFF
-192 KVQGKFTDTRGKSF
+192 KVQGKFSDAKGKAF
-206 KAELPNRLTS
+206 KAELPSRLTS
-216 ESEAQDLLEK
+216 ETEAQELLEA
-226 LKKANLM
+226 LKNKTLTVGN
-233 VAGVEV
+233 VEV

-245 PSAPFTTS
+245 PAAPFTTS

-266 VARTMSLAQKL
+266 VGRTMSLAQRL

-286 RTDSVNLSDFAR
+286 RTDSTNLSDFAR
-298 AAAKQAVEHIFGADY
+298 SAAEQAVVQSFGPEF
-313 HKERNFANKAKGA
+313 HKERNFSTKAKGA

-338 NLELAGEDAAEKK
+338 LLEAAGEDAAEKK

-371 KTTVKLEANEIQP
+371 KTTIKLEADSIQP
-384 HHFVARGEVITFKGF
+384 HYFAAKGEVITFKGF
-399 LSLYMESKE
+399 LSLYMESND
-408 EDEGEEEG
+408 EDEQEEEA
-416 NEGQDAQLLPPLKAG
+416 GQGDQMLPALKTG
-431 ESVSIKEVSATE
+431 DSVGIKEIQATE
-443 RFTQPPPRYSEAALV
+443 RFTQPPPRFSEASLV

-477 VIQSRE
+477 VIQGRG
-483 YVEKGE
+483 YVEKAE
-489 REGEERKYTVLNLK
+489 RQGEERSFVQLSLK
-503 GQEIKKSVATER
+503 GTELTKTIGQER

-536 VTHFSG
+536 VSHFAG
-542 ILDVH
+542 ILDVN

-568 MIEDFY
+568 MIETFY

-579 AVKDTESISGKAS
+579 AVKDTESIVGKAS
-592 GKRQLG
+592 GKRLLG
-598 VDPQSGKPVFA
+598 TDPASQKPVFA

-629 RFSSLQK
+629 KFSSLQK
-636 DQSIQSINL
+636 DQSIQTISL
-645 DEALSLFKLPRTL
+645 EEALSLFKLPRTL
-658 GDFEG
+658 GDFEE

-678 HNNQFVSIPKDQDP
+678 HNNQFVSIPKEMNP
-692 LALDLEGSVLLI
+692 LDLDLDSAVELI
-704 QAKREADSK
+704 HAKREADAK
-713 KRIKVFEENT
+713 KRIKSFEENP
-723 EVQILNGRWGPYI
+723 EVLILNGRWGPYI

-744 IPKGKAPEELTLQ
+744 IPKGKSPEDLSLE

-765 QGGGKKK
+765 QGGKKK
-772 GRAAKK
+772 GRTSKK

>member
-46 LEHGFEPKY
+46 IEHGFEPKY
-55 EVDPKKKPLIAELK
+55 EVDAKKKPLIAELK
-69 KLAAAAEKV
+69 KLAAKAEKV

-99 ELDESKTHRIVFN
+99 ELEESKTHRIVFN

-123 ESPRGIDYRLVDAQ
+123 ESPRSIDYRLVDAQ

-155 WKKVKPKLSA
+155 WKKVKPSLSA

-178 REREREQFEITRFF
+178 REREREQFEVAAFF
-192 KVQGKFTDTRGKSF
+192 KVQGKFADARGKSF
-206 KAELPNRLTS
+206 KAELPNRLS
-216 ESEAQDLLEK
+216 AESEAQSLLET
-226 LKKANLM
+226 LKSANLT
-233 VAGVEV
+233 VGAVEV

-277 YESGKITYM
+277 YENGKITYM
-286 RTDSVNLSDFAR
+286 RTDSVNLSDYAR
-298 AAAKQAVEHIFGADY
+298 EAAKQAVEQIFGANY

-338 NLELAGEDAAEKK
+338 TLEVAGEDASEKK

-371 KTTVKLEANEIQP
+371 KTTVRLENKAIEP

-408 EDEGEEEG
+408 EEEEEAEEA
-416 NEGQDAQLLPPLKAG
+416 NGQAEQLLPPLKVG
-431 ESVSIKEVSATE
+431 EPVSMKEITATE
-443 RFTQPPPRYSEAALV
+443 RFTQPPSRYSEASLV

-477 VIQSRE
+477 VIQGRG
-483 YVEKGE
+483 YVEKAE
-489 REGEERKYTVLNLK
+489 REGQERKYTVLSLK
-503 GQEIKKSVATER
+503 GQELKKTTATER

-558 IAEGQSQWNK
+558 IAEGSSEWNK

-579 AVKDTESISGKAS
+579 AVKDTESIAGKAS

-598 VDPQSGKPVFA
+598 TDPQSGKPVFA

-636 DQSIQSINL
+636 EQSIQSISL
-645 DEALSLFKLPRTL
+645 EEALSLFKLPRTL

-678 HNNQFVSIPKDQDP
+678 HNSQFVSIPKEQDP
-692 LALDLEGSVLLI
+692 LGLDLDSAIALI
-704 QAKREADSK
+704 HAKREADSK
-713 KRIKVFEENT
+713 KRIKVFEDNP

-744 IPKGKAPEELTLQ
+744 IPKGKTAEELSLQ
-757 ECLELHKA
+757 DCLDLHKA
-765 QGGGKKK
+765 QGGSKKK
-772 GRAAKK
+772 GRTAKK

>member
-46 LEHGFEPKY
+46 IEHGFEPKY
-55 EVDPKKKPLIAELK
+55 EVDAKKKPLIAELK
-69 KLAAAAEKV
+69 KLAAAAERV

-99 ELDESKTHRIVFN
+99 ELDEAKTHRIVFN
-112 EITKTAILKAI
+112 EITKSAILKAI

-155 WKKVKPKLSA
+155 WKKVKPSLSA

-178 REREREQFEITRFF
+178 REREREQFEVSAFF
-192 KVQGKFTDTRGKSF
+192 KVQGKFADARGKSF
-206 KAELPNRLTS
+206 KAELPNRLST
-216 ESEAQDLLEK
+216 ELEAQALLEK
-226 LKKANLM
+226 LKSAQLT
-233 VAGVEV
+233 VGAVEV
-239 KPLKRS
+239 KPLKRT

-266 VARTMSLAQKL
+266 VARTMSVAQKL
-277 YESGKITYM
+277 YENGKITYM

-298 AAAKQAVEHIFGADY
+298 DAARQAVEQIFGAEY
-313 HKERNFANKAKGA
+313 HKERNFSNKAKGA
-326 QEAHECIRPTDF
+326 QEAHESIRPTDF
-338 NLELAGEDAAEKK
+338 TLESAGDDASEKK
-351 LYDLIRKR
+351 LYELIRKR

-365 ADAKLE
+365 ADTKLE
-371 KTTVKLEANEIQP
+371 KTTVKLESNEIHPQ
-384 HHFVARGEVITFKGF
+384 HFVARGEVITFKGF
-399 LSLYMESKE
+399 LTLYMESKDEDE
-408 EDEGEEEG
+408 EDEEL
-416 NEGQDAQLLPPLKAG
+416 GQAEQLLPAMKTG
-431 ESVSIKEVSATE
+431 ESVTIKEISATE
-443 RFTQPPPRYSEAALV
+443 RFTQPPSRFSEAALV

-477 VIQSRE
+477 VIQGRG
-483 YVEKGE
+483 YVEKAE
-489 REGEERKYTVLNLK
+489 REGVERKYTLLK
-503 GQEIKKSVATER
+503 LQGKELKKTTATER

-536 VTHFSG
+536 VANFAG
-542 ILDVH
+542 ILDFH

-558 IAEGQSQWNK
+558 IAEGHSQWSK

-574 GPFHK
+574 GPFHQ
-579 AVKDTESISGKAS
+579 AVKNTESIVGKAS

-598 VDPQSGKPVFA
+598 IDPQSGKPVFA

-623 EDEEKP
+623 EDEDKP

-636 DQSIQSINL
+636 EQSIQTISL

-658 GDFEG
+658 GDFEE

-678 HNNQFVSIPKDQDP
+678 HNSQFVSISKEQDP
-692 LALDLEGSVLLI
+692 LALNLENAIALI
-704 QAKREADSK
+704 HTKREADAN

-736 AVGKDNVK
+736 VVGKDNVK
-744 IPKGKAPEELTLQ
+744 IPKGKTPEQLSLQ
-757 ECLELHKA
+757 DCLDLHKA
-765 QGGGKKK
+765 QGGSKKK
-772 GRAAKK
+772 GRTAKK

>member
-46 LEHGFEPKY
+46 IEHGFEPKY
-55 EVDPKKKPLIAELK
+55 EVDAKKKPLIAELK
-69 KLAAAAEKV
+69 KLAAAAERV

-99 ELDESKTHRIVFN
+99 ELDEAKTHRIVFN
-112 EITKTAILKAI
+112 EITKSAILKAI

-155 WKKVKPKLSA
+155 WKKVKPSLSA

-178 REREREQFEITRFF
+178 REREREQFEVTAFF
-192 KVQGKFTDTRGKSF
+192 KVQGKFADARGKSF
-206 KAELPNRLTS
+206 KAELPNRLST
-216 ESEAQDLLEK
+216 ELEAQALLEK
-226 LKKANLM
+226 LKSAQLT
-233 VAGVEV
+233 VGAVEV

-261 KLGFS
+261 KLSFS
-266 VARTMSLAQKL
+266 VARTMSVAQKL
-277 YESGKITYM
+277 YENGKITYM

-298 AAAKQAVEHIFGADY
+298 DAARQAVEQIFGAEY
-313 HKERNFANKAKGA
+313 HKERNFSNKAKGA
-326 QEAHECIRPTDF
+326 QEAHESIRPTDF
-338 NLELAGEDAAEKK
+338 TLESAGEDASEKK
-351 LYDLIRKR
+351 LYELIRKR

-371 KTTVKLEANEIQP
+371 KTTVKLESNEIHPQ
-384 HHFVARGEVITFKGF
+384 HFVARGEVITFKGF
-399 LSLYMESKE
+399 LTLYMESKDEDE
-408 EDEGEEEG
+408 EDEELDQAE
-416 NEGQDAQLLPPLKAG
+416 QLLPAMKTG
-431 ESVSIKEVSATE
+431 EPVTIKEISATE
-443 RFTQPPPRYSEAALV
+443 RFTQPPSRYSEAALV

-477 VIQSRE
+477 VIQGRG
-483 YVEKGE
+483 YVEKAE
-489 REGEERKYTVLNLK
+489 REGVERKYTLLK
-503 GQEIKKSVATER
+503 LQGKELKKTTATER

-536 VTHFSG
+536 VAHFAG
-542 ILDVH
+542 ILDFH

-558 IAEGQSQWNK
+558 IAEGHSQWSK

-574 GPFHK
+574 GPFHQ
-579 AVKDTESISGKAS
+579 AVKNTESIVGKAS

-598 VDPQSGKPVFA
+598 IDPQSGKPVFA

-623 EDEEKP
+623 EDEDKP

-636 DQSIQSINL
+636 EQSIQTISL

-658 GDFEG
+658 GDFEE

-678 HNNQFVSIPKDQDP
+678 HNSQFVSIPKEQDP
-692 LALDLEGSVLLI
+692 LALNLEDAIALI
-704 QAKREADSK
+704 HTKREADAN

-744 IPKGKAPEELTLQ
+744 IPKGKTPEQLSLQ
-757 ECLELHKA
+757 DCLDLHKA
-765 QGGGKKK
+765 QGGSKKK
-772 GRAAKK
+772 GRTAKK

>member
-46 LEHGFEPKY
+46 IEHGFEPKY
-55 EVDPKKKPLIAELK
+55 EVDAKKKPLIAELK
-69 KLAAAAEKV
+69 KLAAAAERV

-99 ELDESKTHRIVFN
+99 ELDEAKTHRIVFN
-112 EITKTAILKAI
+112 EITKSAILKAI

-155 WKKVKPKLSA
+155 WKKVKPSLSA

-178 REREREQFEITRFF
+178 REREREQFEVTAFF
-192 KVQGKFTDTRGKSF
+192 KVQGKFADARGKSF
-206 KAELPNRLTS
+206 KAELPNRLST
-216 ESEAQDLLEK
+216 ELEAQALLEK
-226 LKKANLM
+226 LKSAQLT
-233 VAGVEV
+233 VGAVEV

-266 VARTMSLAQKL
+266 VARTMSVAQKL
-277 YESGKITYM
+277 YENGKITYM

-298 AAAKQAVEHIFGADY
+298 DAARQAVEQIFGAEY
-313 HKERNFANKAKGA
+313 HKERNFSNKAKGA
-326 QEAHECIRPTDF
+326 QEAHESIRPTDF
-338 NLELAGEDAAEKK
+338 TLESAGEDASEKK
-351 LYDLIRKR
+351 LYELIRKR

-371 KTTVKLEANEIQP
+371 KTTVKLESNEIHPQ
-384 HHFVARGEVITFKGF
+384 HFVARGEVITFKGF
-399 LSLYMESKE
+399 LTLYMESKDEDE
-408 EDEGEEEG
+408 EDEELDQAE
-416 NEGQDAQLLPPLKAG
+416 QLLPAMKTG
-431 ESVSIKEVSATE
+431 EPVTIKEISATE
-443 RFTQPPPRYSEAALV
+443 RFTQPPSRYSEAALV

-477 VIQSRE
+477 VIQGRG
-483 YVEKGE
+483 YVEKAE
-489 REGEERKYTVLNLK
+489 REGVERKYTLLK
-503 GQEIKKSVATER
+503 LQGKELKKTTATER

-536 VTHFSG
+536 VAHFAG
-542 ILDVH
+542 ILDFH

-558 IAEGQSQWNK
+558 IAEGHSQWSK

-574 GPFHK
+574 GPFHQ
-579 AVKDTESISGKAS
+579 AVKNTESIVGKAS

-598 VDPQSGKPVFA
+598 IDPQSGKPVFA

-623 EDEEKP
+623 EDEDKP

-636 DQSIQSINL
+636 EQSIQTISL

-658 GDFEG
+658 GDFEE

-678 HNNQFVSIPKDQDP
+678 HNSQFVSIPKEQDP
-692 LALDLEGSVLLI
+692 LALNLEDAIALI
-704 QAKREADSK
+704 HTKREADAN

-744 IPKGKAPEELTLQ
+744 IPKGKTPEQLSLQ
-757 ECLELHKA
+757 DCLDLHKA
-765 QGGGKKK
+765 QGGSKKK
-772 GRAAKK
+772 GRTAKK

>member
-46 LEHGFEPKY
+46 IEHGFEPKY
-55 EVDPKKKPLIAELK
+55 EVDAKKKPLIAELK
-69 KLAAAAEKV
+69 KLAAAAERV

-99 ELDESKTHRIVFN
+99 ELDEAKTHRIVFN
-112 EITKTAILKAI
+112 EITKSAILKAI

-155 WKKVKPKLSA
+155 WKKVKPSLSA

-178 REREREQFEITRFF
+178 REREREQFEVTAFF
-192 KVQGKFTDTRGKSF
+192 KVQGKFADARGKSF
-206 KAELPNRLTS
+206 KAELPNRLTT
-216 ESEAQDLLEK
+216 ESEAQALLEK
-226 LKKANLM
+226 LKSAQLT
-233 VAGVEV
+233 VGAVEV

-266 VARTMSLAQKL
+266 VARTMSVAQKL
-277 YESGKITYM
+277 YENGKITYM

-298 AAAKQAVEHIFGADY
+298 DAARQAVEQIFGAEY
-313 HKERNFANKAKGA
+313 HKERNFSNKAKGA
-326 QEAHECIRPTDF
+326 QEAHESIRPTDF
-338 NLELAGEDAAEKK
+338 TLESAGEDASEKK
-351 LYDLIRKR
+351 LYELIRKR

-371 KTTVKLEANEIQP
+371 KTTVKLESNEIHPQ
-384 HHFVARGEVITFKGF
+384 HFVARGEVITFKGF
-399 LSLYMESKE
+399 LTLYMESKDEDE
-408 EDEGEEEG
+408 EDEELDQAE
-416 NEGQDAQLLPPLKAG
+416 QLLPAMKTG
-431 ESVSIKEVSATE
+431 EPVTIKEISATE
-443 RFTQPPPRYSEAALV
+443 RFTQPPSRYSEAALV

-477 VIQSRE
+477 VIQGRG
-483 YVEKGE
+483 YVEKAE
-489 REGEERKYTVLNLK
+489 REGVERKYTLLK
-503 GQEIKKSVATER
+503 LQGKELKKTTATER

-536 VTHFSG
+536 VAHFAG
-542 ILDVH
+542 ILDFH

-558 IAEGQSQWNK
+558 IAEGHSQWSK

-574 GPFHK
+574 GPFHQ
-579 AVKDTESISGKAS
+579 AVKNTESIVGKAS

-598 VDPQSGKPVFA
+598 IDPQSGKPVFA

-623 EDEEKP
+623 EDEDKP

-636 DQSIQSINL
+636 EQSIQTISL
-645 DEALSLFKLPRTL
+645 EEALSLFKLPRTL
-658 GDFEG
+658 GDFEE

-678 HNNQFVSIPKDQDP
+678 HNSQFVSIPKEQDP
-692 LALDLEGSVLLI
+692 LALNLEDAIALI
-704 QAKREADSK
+704 HTKREADAN

-744 IPKGKAPEELTLQ
+744 IPKGKTPEQLSLQ
-757 ECLELHKA
+757 DCLDLHKA
-765 QGGGKKK
+765 QGGSKKK
-772 GRAAKK
+772 GRTAKK

>member
-46 LEHGFEPKY
+46 IEHGFEPKY
-55 EVDPKKKPLIAELK
+55 EVDAKKKPLIAELK
-69 KLAAAAEKV
+69 KLAAAAERV

-99 ELDESKTHRIVFN
+99 ELDEAKTHRIVFN
-112 EITKTAILKAI
+112 EITKSAILKAI

-155 WKKVKPKLSA
+155 WKKVKPSLSA

-178 REREREQFEITRFF
+178 REREREQFEVSAFF
-192 KVQGKFTDTRGKSF
+192 KVQGKFADARGKSF
-206 KAELPNRLTS
+206 KAELPNRLST
-216 ESEAQDLLEK
+216 ELEAQALLEK
-226 LKKANLM
+226 LKSAQLT
-233 VAGVEV
+233 VGAVEV
-239 KPLKRS
+239 KPLKRT

-266 VARTMSLAQKL
+266 VARTMSVAQKL
-277 YESGKITYM
+277 YENGKITYM

-298 AAAKQAVEHIFGADY
+298 DAARQAVEQIFGAEY
-313 HKERNFANKAKGA
+313 HKERNFSSKAKGA
-326 QEAHECIRPTDF
+326 QEAHESIRPTDF
-338 NLELAGEDAAEKK
+338 TLESAGEDASEKK
-351 LYDLIRKR
+351 LYELIRKR

-371 KTTVKLEANEIQP
+371 KTTVKLESNEIHPQ
-384 HHFVARGEVITFKGF
+384 HFVARGEVITFKGF
-399 LSLYMESKE
+399 LTLYMESKDEDE
-408 EDEGEEEG
+408 EDEVLDQAE
-416 NEGQDAQLLPPLKAG
+416 QLLPAMKTG
-431 ESVSIKEVSATE
+431 EPVTIKEILATE
-443 RFTQPPPRYSEAALV
+443 RFTQPPSRFSEAALV

-477 VIQSRE
+477 VIQGRG
-483 YVEKGE
+483 YVEKAE
-489 REGEERKYTVLNLK
+489 REGVERKYTVLKLQGKELK
-503 GQEIKKSVATER
+503 KTTATER

-536 VTHFSG
+536 VAHFAG
-542 ILDVH
+542 ILDFH

-558 IAEGQSQWNK
+558 IAEGHSQWSK

-574 GPFHK
+574 GPFHQ
-579 AVKDTESISGKAS
+579 AVKNTESIVGKAS

-598 VDPQSGKPVFA
+598 IDPQSGKPVFA

-623 EDEEKP
+623 EDEDKP

-636 DQSIQSINL
+636 EQSIQTISL

-658 GDFEG
+658 GDFEE

-678 HNNQFVSIPKDQDP
+678 HNSQFVSIPKEQDP
-692 LALDLEGSVLLI
+692 LALNLEDAIALI
-704 QAKREADSK
+704 HTKREADAN

-736 AVGKDNVK
+736 VVGKDNVK
-744 IPKGKAPEELTLQ
+744 IPKGKTPEQLSLQ
-757 ECLELHKA
+757 DCLDLHKA
-765 QGGGKKK
+765 QGGSKKK
-772 GRAAKK
+772 GRTAKK